1 MWLCTYIYMYICL
14 CVSVCMYMCQYM
26 CTHMHMYILN
36 DRSEHRICHVH
47 SRELL
52 PALAPIFTC
61 SFSSFASTGFYV
73 PVICPALMK
82 LNMSHQLPRVV
93 WHPTLCPGSQTLVL
107 VTLPCASVMW
117 WLMMWGQSC
126 LSSYSQLVP
135 YQGSRCRIIGAV
147 QSGFQLFTCTIF
159 YQFLL
164 IPWNVASMAQ
174 TKGKISKSSKILLWL
189 YWWICN

>member
-1 MWLCTYIYMYICL
+1 MCVCAYVCM
-14 CVSVCMYMCQYM
+14 CVSICMCMCQYM
-26 CTHMHMYILN
+26 CTHMYMYILN

-82 LNMSHQLPRVV
+82 LNMSHQLPWVM

-117 WLMMWGQSC
+117 WLMMWGQSR
-126 LSSYSQLVP
+126 LSTYSQLVP
-135 YQGSRCRIIGAV
+135 YQGSRCWIIGAV
-147 QSGFQLFTCTIF
+147 NQDSSYSPVPFFINF
-159 YQFLL
+159 YQSHEMLL
-164 IPWNVASMAQ
+164 PWHRQKA
-174 TKGKISKSSKILLWL
+174 
-189 YWWICN
+189 